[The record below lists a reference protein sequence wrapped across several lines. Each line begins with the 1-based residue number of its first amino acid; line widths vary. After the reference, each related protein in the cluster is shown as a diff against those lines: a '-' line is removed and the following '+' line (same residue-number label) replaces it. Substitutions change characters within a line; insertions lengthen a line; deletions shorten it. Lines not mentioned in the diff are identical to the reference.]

1 MANEN
6 HVTII
11 GNLTADPELRFVP
24 SGAAV
29 ANFSVAHTPR
39 YMDSVTNEWKDGE
52 ALFLRC
58 NAWRDLAENIANTF
72 VRGDRVIVTG
82 KLKQRSWETKEGDK
96 RNTFELDV
104 DDIGASVRFKAYS
117 LVWKD
122 GAPEPDPEPAPAPAP
137 ARRSSTRT
145 R

>member
-82 KLKQRSWETKEGDK
+82 KLKQRSWETKEGEK

-122 GAPEPDPEPAPAPAP
+122 GAPEPDPEPTSAPAP

>member
-24 SGAAV
+24 SGVAV

-82 KLKQRSWETKEGDK
+82 KLKQRSWETKEGEK

-122 GAPEPDPEPAPAPAP
+122 GAPEPDPEPTSAPAP